1 MKDDKGDLGG
11 LTRRGFLY
19 SSGVGMAGMTLVGV
33 PELVRGAEEKPKT
46 AQMKRVM
53 FEYFPGTFVWNLG
66 VMIAIDLGGAMG
78 EIDEACQPLKE
89 ASKP

>member
-1 MKDDKGDLGG
+1 MKDDKGDSGE

-46 AQMKRVM
+46 AQTKTVM
-53 FEYFPGTFVWNLG
+53 FEYFRITSNFSLRPGSFPFF
-66 VMIAIDLGGAMG
+66 A
-78 EIDEACQPLKE
+78 ER
-89 ASKP
+89 